1 MGEFVK
7 TTQGALR
14 RIEGRQGATM
24 KAIVVHEFGGP
35 EVLRLEEVPTPRPAA
50 GQVLVR
56 IRAAGVNPYDTYM
69 RNGTYAIKP
78 PLPYTP
84 GSDGAGDI
92 EAVGEGVNKVK
103 PGDRVYTAK
112 TLTGAYAEYAL
123 TLESQV
129 HPLPAKI
136 TYAQGAG
143 VWVPYG
149 TAYHALYQCTRARA
163 GETVLIHGAS
173 GGVGVA
179 AVQIARAMG
188 LTVLGTASTEK
199 GLELARR
206 EGAHHVFDHSKSGYL
221 EQILKA
227 TGGLGVYLILEML
240 ANVNL
245 GQDLKLL
252 APHGRVV
259 VIGSRGDVTIS
270 PRDLMTRRGS
280 IHAFTLWG
288 ITEAEEKE
296 IHAGLIAGME
306 NGTLRPV
313 VGKELPLA
321 DASRAHKEVLEPG
334 AYGKIVL
341 VQ

>member
-1 MGEFVK
+1 M
-7 TTQGALR
+7 R
-14 RIEGRQGATM
+14 
-24 KAIVVHEFGGP
+24 AIVVHEFGGP
-35 EVLRLEEVPTPRPAA
+35 EVLKFEEVPTPRPAA

-69 RNGTYAIKP
+69 RNGVYPIKP

-92 EAVGEGVNKVK
+92 DAVGGGVNNVK
-103 PGDRVYTAK
+103 PGDRVYVAK
-112 TLTGAYAEYAL
+112 TMTGAYAEYAL

-129 HPLPAKI
+129 HPLPSKI

-149 TAYHALYQCTRARA
+149 TAYHAIYHSARARS
-163 GETVLIHGAS
+163 GETLLIHGAS
-173 GGVGVA
+173 GGVGIA
-179 AVQIARAMG
+179 AVQIARAIG
-188 LTVLGTASTEK
+188 LTVLATAGTEK
-199 GLELARR
+199 GLELVRR
-206 EGAHHVFDHSKSGYL
+206 EGAHYTFDHSKLGYSQ
-221 EQILKA
+221 QILDA
-227 TGGLGVYLILEML
+227 TKGHGVDLILEML

-252 APHGRVV
+252 AFKGRVV
-259 VIGSRGDVTIS
+259 VIGSRGDVTIT
-270 PRDLMTRRGS
+270 PRDLMTRRAS

-296 IHAGLIAGME
+296 IHAGLTAGLE

-321 DASRAHKEVLEPG
+321 EASRAHKEILEPG

-341 VQ
+341 VP

>member
-1 MGEFVK
+1 
-7 TTQGALR
+7 
-14 RIEGRQGATM
+14 M

-35 EVLRLEEVPTPRPAA
+35 EVLRLEEIPTPRPAA

-56 IRAAGVNPYDTYM
+56 IHAAGVNPYDTYM

-78 PLPYTP
+78 RLPYTP
-84 GSDGAGDI
+84 GSDGAGDV
-92 EAVGEGVNKVK
+92 EAIGAGVGKIK

-112 TLTGAYAEYAL
+112 TVTGAYAEYAL

-149 TAYHALYQCTRARA
+149 TAYHSLFQCTQARA

-179 AVQIARAMG
+179 AVQIARAIG
-188 LTVLGTASTEK
+188 LTVLGTASSEK
-199 GLELARR
+199 GLELVKR
-206 EGAHHVFDHSKSGYL
+206 EGAHHVFDHSQSGYL

-227 TGGLGVYLILEML
+227 TSGVGVDLILEML

-259 VIGSRGDVTIS
+259 VVGSRGDVTIS
-270 PRDLMTRRGS
+270 PRDLMTRLGS
-280 IHAFTLWG
+280 IQAFTILG
-288 ITEAEEKE
+288 VTEAEDKE

-321 DASRAHKEVLEPG
+321 EAPRAHKEILEPG
-334 AYGKIVL
+334 AHGKIVL
-341 VQ
+341 IP

>member
-1 MGEFVK
+1 
-7 TTQGALR
+7 
-14 RIEGRQGATM
+14 M

-35 EVLRLEEVPTPRPAA
+35 EVLRLEDVPTPHPAA

-56 IRAAGVNPYDTYM
+56 VRAAGVNPYDTYM

-84 GSDGAGDI
+84 GSDAAGDV
-92 EAVGEGVNKVK
+92 EAIGDGVSRVK
-103 PGDRVYTAK
+103 AGARVYTAK
-112 TLTGAYAEYAL
+112 TVTGAYAEYAL
-123 TLESQV
+123 ALETQV
-129 HPLPAKI
+129 HLLPANI

-149 TAYHALYQCTRARA
+149 TAYHALYQRGRARA
-163 GETVLIHGAS
+163 GETLLVHGAS
-173 GGVGVA
+173 GGVGLA
-179 AVQIARAMG
+179 AVQIGRAMG
-188 LTVLGTASTEK
+188 LTVVGTAGSKK
-199 GLELARR
+199 GLELVRR
-206 EGAHHVFDHSKSGYL
+206 EGAHHVFDHSQSGYL
-221 EQILKA
+221 QEIVKA
-227 TGGLGVYLILEML
+227 TGGHGVDLILEML

-252 APHGRVV
+252 AIQGRVV

-280 IHAFTLWG
+280 ILAVTLWG
-288 ITEAEEKE
+288 VTESEEKE
-296 IHAGLIAGME
+296 IHAGLIAGIE

-321 DASRAHKEVLEPG
+321 EAPRAHKEVLEPG

-341 VQ
+341 VP

>member
-1 MGEFVK
+1 
-7 TTQGALR
+7 
-14 RIEGRQGATM
+14 M

-35 EVLRLEEVPTPRPAA
+35 EVLKIEEVPTPHAQA

-69 RNGTYAIKP
+69 RNGLYAIKP

-84 GSDGAGDI
+84 GSDAAGEV
-92 EAVGEGVNKVK
+92 EAIAEGVTQPKR
-103 PGDRVYTAK
+103 GDRVYVARTVS
-112 TLTGAYAEYAL
+112 GAYAEYAL
-123 TLESQV
+123 TLQAQV

-149 TAYHALYQCTRARA
+149 TAYHALYHCAGARA
-163 GETVLIHGAS
+163 GETVLVHGAS
-173 GGVGVA
+173 GGVGIA

-188 LTVLGTASTEK
+188 LTVLGTAGSKK
-199 GLELARR
+199 GLDLVTR
-206 EGAHHVFDHSKSGYL
+206 EGAHQVFDHSQSGYL
-221 EQILKA
+221 DQILKA
-227 TGGLGVYLILEML
+227 TGGAGVDLILEML

-245 GQDLKLL
+245 GHDLKLQ
-252 APHGRVV
+252 APRGRVV
-259 VIGSRGDVTIS
+259 VIGSRGDVAIS
-270 PRDLMTRRGS
+270 PRDLMMRRGS
-280 IHAFTLWG
+280 IRAFTLWG
-288 ITEAEEKE
+288 VTEAEEKE

-306 NGTLRPV
+306 NGTLRPI

-321 DASRAHKEVLEPG
+321 EAARAHKEILEPG

-341 VQ
+341 IP